1 MQLLSGVVLL
11 AGGILA
17 LLMARPKHGQPRFFV
32 GTSFESAVA
41 IALVMA
47 LGIGV
52 VLTIRGTAEALS

>member
-11 AGGILA
+11 AGGFLA
-17 LLMARPKHGQPRFFV
+17 LLMARPKHGKPRFFV

-47 LGIGV
+47 LGMGV